1 MLAHWIIGMFG
12 ASPANPHR
20 YTKFRKLMLGLKN
33 KGGAWT
39 SELLI
44 LFLLHDITVFI
55 LLGPSAFAP
64 SKEDALCYYCIF
76 PSLRFDQTFFFW
88 LVLSKSQHLVQPPW
102 YPTGICVQIGYPFY
116 RLWKPQTFVPVLLWR
131 RQCLIC
137 LLTTNPTPPA
147 YFPSYQWAFT
157 SWNKTRVKVA
167 IWVSHNL
174 CFQAF
179 G

>member
-1 MLAHWIIGMFG
+1 MFG

-76 PSLRFDQTFFFW
+76 PSLRFDQTFFFF
-88 LVLSKSQHLVQPPW
+88 LASAVKVSASCSASLASHRDLCSNRIPVLSLV
-102 YPTGICVQIGYPFY
+102 
-116 RLWKPQTFVPVLLWR
+116 K
-131 RQCLIC
+131 
-137 LLTTNPTPPA
+137 
-147 YFPSYQWAFT
+147 T
-157 SWNKTRVKVA
+157 S
-167 IWVSHNL
+167 NL
-174 CFQAF
+174 CPRSVMEKAVLNLPPHHQSHPTSLFSLLSMSFHLLKQN
-179 G
+179 